1 MSSQGLK
8 ALFSTSA
15 MYAVAN
21 LLQRGMML
29 ILLPIYARHF
39 SKAEFG
45 AMDLLYQGILVLI
58 IVSSF
63 GMPQGL
69 PRGIHQEKATEED
82 GRRLLGVLTLFI
94 LPVTAITFALIWSFS
109 DPIAAVLFNEQG
121 EGLWVRLGAAFFV
134 AMVIQQ
140 YPLQIFKAYQRSL
153 QYSLW
158 SIGTFLIATA
168 CNLYFI
174 VVMDMGLVGMLI
186 ANTIG
191 FGVTGVIAFVCCLK
205 FMKFNADW
213 HRLRPLLEFG
223 LPMLPALLGRKI
235 LEASDRYM
243 LPQYHSM
250 DTLGEYVMG
259 AKVANIVEVM
269 VLVPFLFAWQ
279 PFFYSVANRADAK
292 NIFAR
297 VTLYFLGVSAMV
309 FMGMYIL
316 HGSVLDF
323 IGNGDYSTSSVVVQ
337 ILVLA
342 ALLNG
347 IQYTISPGIH
357 IKNKLVQESSIMI
370 AAAFLNVGLNF
381 LFIPPYGAQGAAIS
395 TLISYLAYLI
405 CTFSLSQIYYPVNYH
420 WRRMT
425 QILVTAIAFMAMIY
439 WMDNIL
445 VQLCLVFVFILLG
458 PVLDLYMNE
467 RDVLNAVLQK
477 LRRKTVKGSQ

>member
-1 MSSQGLK
+1 MSSHGLK

-45 AMDLLYQGILVLI
+45 AMDMLYQGILVLI
-58 IVSSF
+58 ILSSF

-69 PRGIHQEKATEED
+69 PRGIHQENATAED

-94 LPVTAITFALIWSFS
+94 LPITAITFALMWMFS
-109 DPIAAVLFNEQG
+109 DAIALVMFNEQG

-140 YPLQIFKAYQRSL
+140 YPLQIFKAYQRSF

-191 FGVTGVIAFVCCLK
+191 FGVTGVIAFVSCLK
-205 FMKFNADW
+205 LMKFNFDW
-213 HRLRPLLEFG
+213 YRLRPLLEFG

-243 LPQYHSM
+243 LPHYHSM

-279 PFFYSVANRADAK
+279 PFFYSVAKRDDAQS
-292 NIFAR
+292 IFAR
-297 VTLYFLGVSAMV
+297 VTLYFLGMSAMV

-323 IGNGDYSTSSVVVQ
+323 IGNGDYNASSVVVQ

-381 LFIPPYGAQGAAIS
+381 LLIPPYGAQGAAIS
-395 TLISYLAYLI
+395 TLLSYLIYLI
-405 CTFSLSQIYYPVNYH
+405 CTFTLSQMNYQVDYH
-420 WRRMT
+420 WQRMAK
-425 QILVTAIAFMAMIY
+425 ILTIAILFMAVIY
-439 WMDNIL
+439 WLDNMVLQLFL
-445 VQLCLVFVFILLG
+445 VLVFLLLG
-458 PVLDLYMNE
+458 PVLDLYKNE
-467 RDVLNAVLQK
+467 RDVLDTVLHK
-477 LRRKTVKGSQ
+477 LRRQKTNSSD